1 LEIAYLK
8 TPLAYLWL
16 ARDFRMQEAAFG
28 HVPLL
33 INGPLIDV
41 CSLLH
46 QSLQGLRFA
55 SIFIAAWAQWEF
67 NFAATEDET

>member
-1 LEIAYLK
+1 
-8 TPLAYLWL
+8 
-16 ARDFRMQEAAFG
+16 MQEAAFG

-46 QSLQGLRFA
+46 QSLQGRRFA